1 MFYTIV
7 KMLTFVNSPL
17 RVDHSLTPVLSKGLE
32 WYVRDF
38 TMGVIEDLIDTHQ
51 YGSVKGSSTVLALV
65 ELVHCW
71 LAALEP
77 NGKVV
82 RILLLDFRKALDRVD
97 HKILLP
103 KLANAGL
110 PNFLIKWI
118 TNFLCER
125 KQRIKIGSTTSEWKQ
140 MKAGVP

>member
-1 MFYTIV
+1 MV
-7 KMLTFVNSPL
+7 
-17 RVDHSLTPVLSKGLE
+17 
-32 WYVRDF
+32 
-38 TMGVIEDLIDTHQ
+38 
-51 YGSVKGSSTVLALV
+51 LV

-82 RILLLDFRKALDRVD
+82 RILLLDFRKAFDRVD

-110 PNFLIKWI
+110 PDFL
-118 TNFLCER
+118 N
-125 KQRIKIGSTTSEWKQ
+125 
-140 MKAGVP
+140 